1 MPKERL
7 LCHEKTW
14 KKHIYVGLMRDL
26 GFASTTIGGTPSSL
40 TPSLAAAPSTS
51 PPSPGRLHHR
61 HHHLLEPRLYWQ
73 FWHKQIISN
82 NIIPKMVKTKNWQT
96 SALKMRADV
105 SNCDKWP
112 RRGQMGRRPFM
123 WLTPGKSLE
132 EVRNLGKDSAMEMCL
147 VEELQRHPVMNTW
160 LNVSEAHSLNYE
172 ILTTPLRGCNQRSLL
187 PRNGT

>member
-1 MPKERL
+1 MKRLEKSIYLSAWWEIWDSHLWRLVERGDHRHQSGWWQHRCVL
-7 LCHEKTW
+7 PHQ
-14 KKHIYVGLMRDL
+14 R
-26 GFASTTIGGTPSSL
+26 
-40 TPSLAAAPSTS
+40 
-51 PPSPGRLHHR
+51 RLHHWNL
-61 HHHLLEPRLYWQ
+61 HLLEPRLYWQ

-147 VEELQRHPVMNTW
+147 VEELQRHPVMN
-160 LNVSEAHSLNYE
+160 SMIKRERSA
-172 ILTTPLRGCNQRSLL
+172 LTKLWNINHPTTRMQSAL
-187 PRNGT
+187 PASPERDIKTENK